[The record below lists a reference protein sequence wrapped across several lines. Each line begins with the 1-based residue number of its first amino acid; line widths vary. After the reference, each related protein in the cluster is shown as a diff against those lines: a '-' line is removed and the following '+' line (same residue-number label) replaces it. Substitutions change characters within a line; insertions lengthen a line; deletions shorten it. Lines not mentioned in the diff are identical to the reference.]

1 MVSPLPEVPGSAGAF
16 SAARRAELLRQL
28 VGSAATVANA
38 QLEGY
43 VGRLADALLACSEQ
57 SGDGKE
63 ANLSFNAANLLRKN
77 VYPFHFLA
85 SGRILALL
93 QQAAAALEAPASGIA
108 AADDGELTLVPYEE
122 IENRVLL
129 GNLCRPFDHQH
140 AEALGALGR
149 RLAVLCDRDELVPAD
164 NPFRPE
170 VFVRALDQAWREFSP
185 DTETHPLLLQVLRPD
200 LFLDLAPLYKDLNQV
215 LVAHGVL
222 PELTRSYRIRKTLS
236 SQDAAGKQPDPA
248 LLQQLQQLFAPTTA
262 AAAGG
267 TGAGAGGGASS
278 GMGGMGAAGAGGMP
292 NRQLFDYLAGL
303 QKTLFERQ
311 LAGAAGDT
319 SAADA
324 PAGAALLGNIKHQTP
339 PGAMSQ
345 VDENTID
352 LLASVFDVIFRDQHI
367 PSEIKSL
374 IGFLQV
380 PVLKAALI
388 DKDFFFDDAHPARR
402 MIDVL
407 ARSSAGWDPA
417 RGHHDPLFQKLKRN
431 VERVQREFDQQMSV
445 FTDVVSDLESFI
457 RADEAAAVDGL
468 ATPIKSAL
476 RQEKL
481 GQASKAA
488 KNEVALRIGTG
499 EVVAFVETFLEN
511 RWVAVLTIAYS
522 RADERP
528 QAVSNALQTMDDLI
542 WSVKPKIT
550 LEQRKEL
557 LAKLPGML
565 AALNKWLNLIEWDD
579 SDRLQFFAELA
590 ECHASIVRAPVNL
603 SPERQLEI
611 ALETAQKAAER
622 RLEKQANA
630 QPEPE
635 PDEHV
640 ERLAQLHSGMW
651 FEFMRDGTQKKVKL
665 AWISP
670 MRSLF
675 IFTTRDRQ
683 ESFSISDEDLAQ
695 AFRDQRATV
704 VPLAGLVDRAL
715 TQALEG
721 MVANDPVHAAA
732 ATG

>member
-1 MVSPLPEVPGSAGAF
+1 MVSPLPDVSSSASAF
-16 SAARRAELLRQL
+16 APARRAELLRQL
-28 VGSAATVANA
+28 VGSAAAAANA

-43 VGRLADALLACSEQ
+43 AGRLADMLLACSEQ

-77 VYPFHFLA
+77 AYPFHFLA
-85 SGRILALL
+85 SGRVLKVL
-93 QQAAAALEAPASGIA
+93 QQAAAALDNPPPGIA

-129 GNLCRPFDHQH
+129 GNLSRPFDNQH

-149 RLAVLCDRDELVPAD
+149 RLAALYGREELALAD
-164 NPFRPE
+164 NPFRLE
-170 VFVRALDQAWREFSP
+170 VFVRALDDAWREFNP
-185 DTETHPLLLQVLRPD
+185 DTETHPLLLQALRPEI
-200 LFLDLAPLYKDLNQV
+200 FLDLAPLYKELNQV
-215 LVAHGVL
+215 LVAQGVL

-236 SQDAAGKQPDPA
+236 GQDPAGKQPDPA
-248 LLQQLQQLFAPTTA
+248 LLQQLQQLFTPPAAGAATA
-262 AAAGG
+262 AGAPAAMAAGI
-267 TGAGAGGGASS
+267 
-278 GMGGMGAAGAGGMP
+278 GAAVAGGMP

-311 LAGAAGDT
+311 LAGLGAAGE
-319 SAADA
+319 AADEA
-324 PAGAALLGNIKHQTP
+324 SPATLFGNIKRQTP

-407 ARSSAGWDPA
+407 ARSSAGWDPE

-431 VERVQREFDQQMSV
+431 VERVQRDFDQQMSV
-445 FTDVVSDLESFI
+445 FSDVVSDLESFI
-457 RADEAAAVDGL
+457 RADEEAAVDGL
-468 ATPIKSAL
+468 AAPIKSAL

-528 QAVSNALQTMDDLI
+528 QAVSSALQTMDDLI

-557 LAKLPGML
+557 LSKLPGML

-590 ECHASIVRAPVNL
+590 ECHASIVRAPINL
-603 SPERQLEI
+603 TPERQLEI

-622 RLEKQANA
+622 RLEKQAA
-630 QPEPE
+630 MQPEPE

-651 FEFMRDGTQKKVKL
+651 FEFTRDGAQKKVKL
-665 AWISP
+665 AWVSP

-695 AFRDQRATV
+695 AFREQRAVV
-704 VPLAGLVDRAL
+704 VPLTGLVDRAL

-732 ATG
+732 AAG

>member
-1 MVSPLPEVPGSAGAF
+1 MVSPLPDVSGSAGAF
-16 SAARRAELLRQL
+16 SPARRAELLRQL
-28 VGSAATVANA
+28 VGSAAAAANA

-43 VGRLADALLACSEQ
+43 AGRLADMLLACSEQ

-77 VYPFHFLA
+77 AYPFHFLA
-85 SGRILALL
+85 SGRVLKAL
-93 QQAAAALEAPASGIA
+93 QQATAALDTPPPSIA

-129 GNLCRPFDHQH
+129 GNLCRPFDNQY

-149 RLAVLCDRDELVPAD
+149 RLAALYGREELALAD

-170 VFVRALDQAWREFSP
+170 VFVRALDDTWREFNP
-185 DTETHPLLLQVLRPD
+185 DTETHPLLLQALRPEI
-200 LFLDLAPLYKDLNQV
+200 FLDLAPLYKELNQV
-215 LVAHGVL
+215 LVAQGVL

-236 SQDAAGKQPDPA
+236 GQDPAGKQPDPA
-248 LLQQLQQLFAPTTA
+248 LLQQLQQLFTPQAGA
-262 AAAGG
+262 AGAAAG
-267 TGAGAGGGASS
+267 APV
-278 GMGGMGAAGAGGMP
+278 AAGIGAPVAGGMP

-311 LAGAAGDT
+311 MSGAVGEAAAGEA
-319 SAADA
+319 S
-324 PAGAALLGNIKHQTP
+324 PATLFGNIKQQTP

-367 PSEIKSL
+367 PSDIKSL

-407 ARSSAGWDPA
+407 ARSSAGWDPE

-445 FTDVVSDLESFI
+445 FSDVVSDLESFI
-457 RADEAAAVDGL
+457 RADEEAAVDGL
-468 ATPIKSAL
+468 AAPIKSAL

-511 RWVAVLTIAYS
+511 RWVSVLTIAYS
-522 RADERP
+522 RVDERP
-528 QAVSNALQTMDDLI
+528 QAVSSALQTMDDLI

-565 AALNKWLNLIEWDD
+565 AALNKWLNLIEWED

-603 SPERQLEI
+603 TPERQLEI

-622 RLEKQANA
+622 RLEKQAA
-630 QPEPE
+630 TQPEPE

-651 FEFMRDGTQKKVKL
+651 FEFTRDGAQKKVKL
-665 AWISP
+665 AWVSP

-695 AFRDQRATV
+695 AFREQRAVV
-704 VPLAGLVDRAL
+704 VPLTGLVDRAL

-732 ATG
+732 AAG